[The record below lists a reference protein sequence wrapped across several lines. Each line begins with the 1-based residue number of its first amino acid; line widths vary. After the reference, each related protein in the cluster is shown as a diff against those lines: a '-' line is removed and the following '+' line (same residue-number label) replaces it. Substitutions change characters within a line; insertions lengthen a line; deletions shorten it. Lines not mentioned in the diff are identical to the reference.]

1 MHTGGPVAKTSP
13 SNTGSA
19 GWILGRGTKIPHVS
33 RPKNQNINNRNNI
46 VTDSIKTL
54 KRSTYKHAFKNMF
67 HHSPNFSSP
76 LICTEL
82 FRIPQMEHFLSL
94 FHNSTMFPMPPK
106 PKIKCLFFQILPPN
120 PFLWL
125 ILNEEVIWGRGIIAT

>member
-1 MHTGGPVAKTSP
+1 MNEQM
-13 SNTGSA
+13 NTAVDKSGSGSA
-19 GWILGRGTKIPHVS
+19 SL
-33 RPKNQNINNRNNI
+33 
-46 VTDSIKTL
+46 
-54 KRSTYKHAFKNMF
+54 
-67 HHSPNFSSP
+67 SPN
-76 LICTEL
+76 
-82 FRIPQMEHFLSL
+82 M